1 MERLLVRILVVV
13 AIIQMR
19 TLKTDVEQGSMRT
32 VFGHGLVGPKWEV
45 NTNKN
50 KLFNIYNSQKGIR
63 LIFLNQNMD
72 IYMVT

>member
-32 VFGHGLVGPKWEV
+32 VFGHGLVGPK
-45 NTNKN
+45 
-50 KLFNIYNSQKGIR
+50 
-63 LIFLNQNMD
+63 
-72 IYMVT
+72 